1 MQNLNKTEIKNLFYE
16 IRGKQVLLDQD
27 IARIFEC
34 KSGTKS
40 LHLAIKRNSK
50 RFPKD
55 FYFRLTNIEYQN
67 IKNVPQNNH
76 LNFDTRN
83 LPLVFTKPGFFM
95 LATLLNTD
103 VAIKSSIRLV
113 RAFENF

>member
-1 MQNLNKTEIKNLFYE
+1 MQNLNNTKIKNLFYE

-27 IARIFEC
+27 VARIFEC

-40 LHLAIKRNSK
+40 LHLAVKRNMK
-50 RFPKD
+50 RFPSD
-55 FYFRLTNIEYQN
+55 FYFQLTYQEYQN
-67 IKNVPQNNH
+67 LKNTSGNNIN
-76 LNFDTRN
+76 LATRS
-83 LPLVFTKPGFFM
+83 LPLAFTKRGLIM

-113 RAFENF
+113 RAFESF